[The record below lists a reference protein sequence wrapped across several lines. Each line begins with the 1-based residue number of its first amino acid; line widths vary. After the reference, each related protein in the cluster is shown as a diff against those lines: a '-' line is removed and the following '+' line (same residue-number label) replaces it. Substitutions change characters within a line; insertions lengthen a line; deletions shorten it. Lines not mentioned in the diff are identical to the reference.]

1 MLEWRLI
8 NPEDAVSKYY
18 ICKRYRTNNFLQK
31 MQRIRRISNTLHAS
45 QLYTPKCIPEAL
57 FPQIRQNGS
66 SRGSEDGTYF
76 SRFRF
81 RLLTPS
87 GRSFP
92 VSVLSDFDTSILFLY
107 SDYKEMCM
115 HVSVVYN
122 ATDFTTTKYS
132 IFPTFSII
140 LMQYKT
146 AITIWRD
153 AVEPF
158 LSMKC
163 HMQIILIQPHNRRY
177 TCAATYILHVQIIK
191 PNILNIQIIISR
203 NIFFGN

>member
-8 NPEDAVSKYY
+8 FQK
-18 ICKRYRTNNFLQK
+18 ILILK
-31 MQRIRRISNTLHAS
+31 MQWAKTIFAKDIEQTTSYKKIRIRRIFNTLHAS

-107 SDYKEMCM
+107 SDYKELCM
-115 HVSVVYN
+115 HASVVYN

-132 IFPTFSII
+132 RMGKVFSQRFP
-140 LMQYKT
+140 LY
-146 AITIWRD
+146 
-153 AVEPF
+153 
-158 LSMKC
+158 
-163 HMQIILIQPHNRRY
+163 
-177 TCAATYILHVQIIK
+177 
-191 PNILNIQIIISR
+191 
-203 NIFFGN
+203 

>member
-1 MLEWRLI
+1 MHVYDTSDRYWQIFINSTYSITNILKSKNMKVHNVRMKINLSKDF

-31 MQRIRRISNTLHAS
+31 IQRIRRISNTLHAS

-92 VSVLSDFDTSILFLY
+92 ESVLSDFDTSILFLY
-107 SDYKEMCM
+107 SDYKELCM
-115 HVSVVYN
+115 HASVVYN
-122 ATDFTTTKYS
+122 ATDYTITKYS
-132 IFPTFSII
+132 RMGKVFSQRFPS
-140 LMQYKT
+140 Y
-146 AITIWRD
+146 
-153 AVEPF
+153 
-158 LSMKC
+158 
-163 HMQIILIQPHNRRY
+163 
-177 TCAATYILHVQIIK
+177 
-191 PNILNIQIIISR
+191 
-203 NIFFGN
+203 